1 MTATAPVVHQ
11 SSGPDAAALVVRVLA
26 LIEAAIARS
35 YGKFENPTA
44 LHGRCF
50 LASAVLAEVL
60 RRHGHVATIVA
71 GRLDI
76 ASRHGDIAPLSL
88 MRHAWLRLGK
98 RMIIDC
104 TIVQAERGR
113 WPHPLANAGEALIAV
128 VPSTCDA
135 RTHTVRFESAH
146 GLSMTY
152 TPFGK
157 ADSKDCLS
165 APDMQPNRWQPLARE
180 VMAAVQV

>member
-1 MTATAPVVHQ
+1 MNAVAPGVREASEPHV
-11 SSGPDAAALVVRVLA
+11 AALVARLVA
-26 LIEAAIARS
+26 PIEVAIARS
-35 YGKFENPTA
+35 YGKFDNPTA

-60 RRHGHVATIVA
+60 RRHGLVAKIVA

-76 ASRHGDIAPLSL
+76 ASSRGDIAPLAL

-98 RMIIDC
+98 RTIIDS
-104 TIVQAERGR
+104 TIVQAERDR
-113 WPHPLANAGEALIAV
+113 WPHPLANTGEAFLAS

-135 RTHTVRFESAH
+135 RAHIVRFDSGH

-157 ADSKDCLS
+157 ADTKACLS

-180 VMAAVQV
+180 VMAALHV